1 MVRTVLLLALFLG
14 PVTAGAQ
21 TRIAS
26 LAWMGGTW
34 VHEDARQRVTEGWI
48 GPGNGTMLGTNLT
61 ARNDGRAL
69 FEFMRMAETPEGVS
83 YYASPGGRAA
93 VEFRAREVGE
103 ARVVFENA
111 THDFPQRVIYWKE
124 GELLAARIEGTI
136 RGKERSEE
144 WRFKPAR

>member
-1 MVRTVLLLALFLG
+1 MVRILVVLSLFLASA
-14 PVTAGAQ
+14 PAAAQ

-26 LAWMGGTW
+26 LAWMAGTW

-61 ARNDGRAL
+61 ARADGRAL

-83 YYASPGGRAA
+83 YYASPAGRPA
-93 VEFRAREVGE
+93 VEFRAKEVGE
-103 ARVVFENA
+103 SRVVFENL

-124 GELLAARIEGTI
+124 GEVLAARIEGTM